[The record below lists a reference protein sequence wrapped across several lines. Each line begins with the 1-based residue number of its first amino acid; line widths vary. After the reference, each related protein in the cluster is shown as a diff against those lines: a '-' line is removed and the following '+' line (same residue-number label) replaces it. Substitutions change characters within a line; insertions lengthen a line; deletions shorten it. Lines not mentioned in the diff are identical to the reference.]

1 MKHVVALGLAALV
14 FAAVP
19 ANRVTAPR
27 AEVPAAQLA
36 TINVGDMAP
45 DLVFPDPSG
54 KTRKLSDL
62 RGKVVLLDFWAAWC
76 GPCRMENPNV
86 VKVYSQYKDAKFTSG
101 KGFEVFSLSLDNT
114 KDRWVEAIAKDGLA
128 WPNHVS
134 DLKGWRSEGAAL
146 YGVNSIPATY
156 LIDGKGKVVAK
167 NLRGPALENALK
179 AMQAK

>member
-1 MKHVVALGLAALV
+1 MKHVLALGVAALV
-14 FAAVP
+14 FAATP
-19 ANRVTAPR
+19 AVRSTAPNSL
-27 AEVPAAQLA
+27 EQLA

-45 DLVFPDPSG
+45 DLAFPDPSG

-86 VKVYSQYKDAKFTSG
+86 VKVYNEYKDAKFTTG

-114 KDRWVEAIAKDGLA
+114 KERWVEAIAKDGLV

-167 NLRGPALENALK
+167 NLRGAALENALK
-179 AMQAK
+179 ALQAK

>member
-1 MKHVVALGLAALV
+1 
-14 FAAVP
+14 
-19 ANRVTAPR
+19 
-27 AEVPAAQLA
+27 
-36 TINVGDMAP
+36 
-45 DLVFPDPSG
+45 
-54 KTRKLSDL
+54 
-62 RGKVVLLDFWAAWC
+62 
-76 GPCRMENPNV
+76 
-86 VKVYSQYKDAKFTSG
+86 VYSQYKDAKFTSG

-114 KDRWVEAIAKDGLA
+114 KDRWVEAIAKDGLV

-167 NLRGPALENALK
+167 NLRGAALENALK

>member
-1 MKHVVALGLAALV
+1 MKHILSLGIAAILLAAS
-14 FAAVP
+14 P
-19 ANRVTAPR
+19 ASTVTAPD
-27 AEVPAAQLA
+27 ASSQMA
-36 TINVGDMAP
+36 TVNVGSMAP
-45 DLVFPDPSG
+45 DITLLDPTG

-86 VKVYSQYKDAKFTSG
+86 VKTYNEYKNAKFSTG
-101 KGFEVFSLSLDNT
+101 KGFEVYSVSLDNT
-114 KDRWVEAIAKDGLA
+114 KDRWIEAIAKDGLV
-128 WPNHVS
+128 WSNHVS

-156 LIDGKGKVVAK
+156 LIDGKGKVIAK

-179 AMQAK
+179 AMESK

>member
-1 MKHVVALGLAALV
+1 MKYIAVLGLAALV
-14 FAAVP
+14 FAATP
-19 ANRVTAPR
+19 SNRVTSPTPM
-27 AEVPAAQLA
+27 EQMA

-45 DLVFPDPSG
+45 DLAFPDPSG

-86 VKVYSQYKDAKFTSG
+86 VRVYSQYKDAKFTSG

-114 KDRWVEAIAKDGLA
+114 KDRWVEAIAKDGLV
-128 WPNHVS
+128 WPIHVS

-167 NLRGPALENALK
+167 NLRGAALENALK

>member
-1 MKHVVALGLAALV
+1 MKYILFLGTSALLLAAS
-14 FAAVP
+14 P
-19 ANRVTAPR
+19 ASVVTSPEVSSQMATVNVGSTAPDI
-27 AEVPAAQLA
+27 AL
-36 TINVGDMAP
+36 
-45 DLVFPDPSG
+45 LDPSG

-86 VKVYSQYKDAKFTSG
+86 VKIYNEYKNAKFSNG
-101 KGFEVFSLSLDNT
+101 KGFEVYSVSLDNT
-114 KDRWVEAIAKDGLA
+114 KDRWVEAIAKDGLV
-128 WPNHVS
+128 WTNHVS

-156 LIDGKGKVVAK
+156 LIDSKGKVIAK

-179 AMQAK
+179 AMESK